1 MEGGDKLSKLSYS
14 GDILSLIANEAE
26 KCLSSYVNAD
36 DNVQDVQDAQDVQD
50 VDADVDADVDNVD
63 NVDNVDADL

>member
-1 MEGGDKLSKLSYS
+1 MSLATPKGGDKLSKLSYS

-36 DNVQDVQDAQDVQD
+36 DNVQDAQDVQD

-63 NVDNVDADL
+63 NVDADL